1 MDRVAMDVLP
11 VGVTSVA
18 LESGNRLLKYDDDVV
33 VDDDDDDDAVRQ
45 KDRSIGGGLMTYLGP
60 LTLRIN
66 RT

>member
-1 MDRVAMDVLP
+1 MDREAMDVLP
-11 VGVTSVA
+11 VSVTSVA
-18 LESGNRLLKYDDDVV
+18 LRSGSRLLKY
-33 VDDDDDDDAVRQ
+33 DDDAVRQ